1 MFKFPFPSFQTDNK
15 LDLLVENLGRVN
27 FVKFE
32 RKSTFDDQYKGTFF
46 FYFLLCTVNVII
58 IKDLEM

>member
-1 MFKFPFPSFQTDNK
+1 MFKFLFPSFQTDNK

-27 FVKFE
+27 FVKLE

-46 FYFLLCTVNVII
+46 FFIYYAL

>member
-1 MFKFPFPSFQTDNK
+1 MFKFLFPSFQTDNK

-46 FYFLLCTVNVII
+46 FFFII
-58 IKDLEM
+58 H